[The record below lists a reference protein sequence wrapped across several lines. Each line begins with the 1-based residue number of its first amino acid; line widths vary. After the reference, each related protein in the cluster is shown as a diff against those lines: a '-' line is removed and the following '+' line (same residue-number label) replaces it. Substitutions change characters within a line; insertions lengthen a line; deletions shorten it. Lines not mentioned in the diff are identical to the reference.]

1 MIHISNNLYLSDQ
14 QSLLGNPIIGYQSI
28 LTIDNVSADSDPEE
42 TPVINLVNE
51 QTNQFW
57 QSESTDEQYIYFEN
71 SSLDQIDYI
80 GIARHNFGT
89 GQVAYQLQAS
99 TGGSPEIWI
108 DITEDKLPGN
118 DGAIILF
125 FDQTDYTRYRLR
137 MLPTDTAPR
146 VAHIKLG
153 LALTLPQSIYVG
165 HRPVT
170 LNRKTEKV
178 DLTSENGQ
186 FLGRIVKR
194 QYLKTSFEMTH
205 ILPEFYREDVDP
217 FVEHSTTGAFFF
229 AWRPI
234 QYPKE
239 IGFGWADVD
248 ISPEN
253 QMSNGMM
260 QFGVN
265 MTAIA

>member
-57 QSESTDEQYIYFEN
+57 ESGSTDEQYIYFEN
-71 SSLDQIDYI
+71 TGLDQIDYI
-80 GIARHNFGT
+80 GIVRHNFGT
-89 GQVAYQLQAS
+89 GQVVYQLQA
-99 TGGSPEIWI
+99 TTADSPEVWI
-108 DITEDKLPGN
+108 DITQDNLPGDDN
-118 DGAIILF
+118 AIFHF
-125 FDQTDYTRYRLR
+125 FDEVDYARLRLR
-137 MLPTDTAPR
+137 MLPTDTAPMI
-146 VAHIKLG
+146 AHIKLG

-170 LNRKTEKV
+170 LSRKTDV
-178 DLTSENGQ
+178 VNLTSENGQ

-194 QYLKTSFEMTH
+194 QYLKTSFDMTH
-205 ILPEFYREDVDP
+205 ILPDFYRESVDP

-229 AWRPI
+229 AWRPV
-234 QYPKE
+234 QYPRE
-239 IGFGWADVD
+239 VGFGWADVD

-260 QFGVN
+260 QFGVS